1 MSAHAQTVPPVV
13 SLPVTGGQRGWPFAA
28 SLDDLSAIGYL
39 EEERFVEGSAV
50 AYRPTAPFGP
60 DGHWAAEP
68 AGTAFFRTRIL
79 VQRPEDPA
87 RFNGTVVVGWNNVTA
102 GYELLAEL
110 PSILEEGY
118 AYVCASVQAVG
129 IDGVGSE
136 PHGLRAWDP
145 DRYGSL
151 QHPGDRFSYGIF
163 TACARAVGPERTSG
177 PSDPLGGL
185 QVERVLALGASQSAA
200 RLATYVNAI
209 QPLTE
214 AFDGFLI
221 LIHFGSGASIDD
233 DQVFDANAPRP
244 APVFRTRTRIRDDLQ
259 ARIMVVNSE
268 TETLAYYPARQP
280 DSERFCFWEVAGA
293 SHVSAPQ
300 IVRRAAKCQ
309 RDGVPMRQ
317 SLHEPSHISYV
328 PAASAALDRL
338 RHWVA
343 GGPPPPSQP
352 PIAVLATDPPTIE
365 RDEHGNARGG
375 VRLPWIEVPV
385 AHDTGISPETGLA
398 GLDGLHEP
406 FSTQQLV
413 TLYGDREGY
422 LTRFEAA
429 ARAAVAAGVLRP
441 TEAEV
446 LVEEARSNPIL

>member
-1 MSAHAQTVPPVV
+1 M
-13 SLPVTGGQRGWPFAA
+13 
-28 SLDDLSAIGYL
+28 DDLAAAGYV
-39 EEERFVEGSAV
+39 EEERFVEGEAT
-50 AYRPTAPFGP
+50 AYRPTAEFGP
-60 DGHWAAEP
+60 DGLWAVEP
-68 AGTAFFRTRIL
+68 AGSAPFRTRIL
-79 VQRPEDPA
+79 VQRPVDPT

-118 AYVCASVQAVG
+118 AYVQASVQAVG
-129 IDGVGSE
+129 IDGVGTE

-151 QHPGDRFSYGIF
+151 RHPGDRFSYGIF
-163 TACARAVGPERTSG
+163 TACAQAVGRHRPSG
-177 PSDPLGGL
+177 PSDPLAGL
-185 QVERVLALGASQSAA
+185 QVEQVLALGASQSAA
-200 RLATYVNAI
+200 RLATYINAV
-209 QPLTE
+209 QPLTS
-214 AFDGFLI
+214 AFDGFLV

-244 APVFRTRTRIRDDLQ
+244 APVFRTRTRIRDDLE

-280 DSERFCFWEVAGA
+280 DSDRFCFWEVAGA
-293 SHVSAPQ
+293 SHVSASQ
-300 IVRRAAKCQ
+300 RARRAAKCE
-309 RDGVPMRQ
+309 RDGVPMRE

-328 PAASAALDRL
+328 PAASAALDHL
-338 RHWVA
+338 RRWAA

-375 VRLPWIEVPV
+375 VRLPGIEVPI
-385 AHDTGISPETGLA
+385 AHNTGISPETGLA

-406 FSTQQLV
+406 FTREVLV
-413 TLYGDREGY
+413 ALYGDRNGY

-429 ARAAVAAGVLRP
+429 AKAAVAAGVLRP
-441 TEAEV
+441 SEADT
-446 LVEEARSNPIL
+446 LVDEARTSTPL